1 MASGIWLR
9 SLQSLL
15 LWITFKFHC
24 HLLVFILWKWIV
36 VGLSIVAGVPVIHL
50 IGKTIYVELVPIVE
64 IVLIIWHGIFLLTQ
78 VRISLRS

>member
-1 MASGIWLR
+1 M
-9 SLQSLL
+9 
-15 LWITFKFHC
+15 
-24 HLLVFILWKWIV
+24 